1 MAISRK
7 PFQGVFNIIKF
18 NWHFYLLSFALI
30 VLMLFASFLI
40 PVFYPYV
47 ITASVIIALLSIISL
62 LVSFYVYDVS
72 SLYQLKWFNKF
83 NEGKPVTILNINAG
97 FDETS
102 ELLQVKFKKAALV
115 IFDFYDVEKHTEISI
130 KRARKAYPPHPY
142 SITVNTNNL
151 PLENNSIDFAI
162 AILSAHEIRDER
174 ERITFFEGLNRI
186 IKPEGYIFITE
197 HLRDLSNLLAYNIGF
212 LHFHSRATWIR
223 TFTKAGLKIVEE
235 EKTTPFI
242 TTFILQRHD
251 HTH

>member
-30 VLMLFASFLI
+30 VLMLFASFFI

-115 IFDFYDVEKHTEISI
+115 IFDFYVKQSY
-130 KRARKAYPPHPY
+130 YP
-142 SITVNTNNL
+142 
-151 PLENNSIDFAI
+151 ENQIW
-162 AILSAHEIRDER
+162 H
-174 ERITFFEGLNRI
+174 
-186 IKPEGYIFITE
+186 
-197 HLRDLSNLLAYNIGF
+197 
-212 LHFHSRATWIR
+212 
-223 TFTKAGLKIVEE
+223 
-235 EKTTPFI
+235 
-242 TTFILQRHD
+242 
-251 HTH
+251 